1 MESTLV
7 TPSRIRP
14 AAELTERAVVNDDDP
29 LELNDSAFCAVT
41 DFRRDYPITVECDS
55 SVDDALAHMQR
66 LGVHALLVTRRDI
79 GGTDEQVLGLVTYND
94 IERWR
99 LQRSAPATAGKAS
112 RSDRVGDLMTPSE
125 ELSLV
130 HYDSLEG
137 LTAIELFDMFQGTG
151 LTHLLVVEIQD
162 DDSALAMGLISRGS
176 LAKRFRLFARSM
188 KS

>member
-7 TPSRIRP
+7 TLSRMRP
-14 AAELTERAVVNDDDP
+14 AAELTERAVANDDDP
-29 LELNDSAFCAVT
+29 LAFDDPAFGAVT
-41 DFRRDYPITVECDS
+41 DFRRDYPITVEYDS
-55 SVDDALAHMQR
+55 SVDEGVAHMHR

-79 GGTDEQVLGLVTYND
+79 GGIDEQVLGLVTYQD

-99 LQRSAPATAGKAS
+99 LQRSAPAAAGRAS
-112 RSDRVGDLMTPSE
+112 RTVRVGDLMTPWN

-137 LTAIELFDMFQGTG
+137 LTAIEVFDMFQGTG

-176 LAKRFRLFARSM
+176 LAKRLRRFAKTSN
-188 KS
+188 S